1 MAQTDAHR
9 GGPTHSEHPA
19 LSDHRTLSDDEVLA
33 LHHLIADVSF
43 AFDSGNHATQ
53 LPEVLTEDFVYERTG
68 ALLIEGRDALV
79 KMLEGMTDPAV
90 SHHTSTVSV
99 HATGP
104 DTGTCRSKVIT
115 FRSGG
120 RFSFGEFVDSVR
132 RDPTGTWRIERRVV
146 RPLGESGG
154 SDS

>member
-1 MAQTDAHR
+1 MTQTDVHPEGFAL
-9 GGPTHSEHPA
+9 SEH
-19 LSDHRTLSDDEVLA
+19 DILA
-33 LHHLIADVSF
+33 LHHLIANGSF
-43 AFDSGNHATQ
+43 AFDSGEYATQ
-53 LPEVLTEDFVYERTG
+53 LPEVLTEDFVYERPG
-68 ALLIEGRDALV
+68 ALVEGRDALV

-132 RDPTGTWRIERRVV
+132 RDGLGNWRIERRVV
-146 RPLGESGG
+146 RPLGENGG

>member
-1 MAQTDAHR
+1 MTKTDVQRSDAQHER
-9 GGPTHSEHPA
+9 PA
-19 LSDHRTLSDDEVLA
+19 LSEHETLA

-43 AFDSGNHATQ
+43 AFDSGDHATQ
-53 LPEVLTEDFVYERTG
+53 LAEVLTDDFVYERPG
-68 ALLIEGRDALV
+68 VLLLEGRDALV
-79 KMLEGMTDPAV
+79 AMLDGMTDPAV

-132 RDPTGTWRIERRVV
+132 RDPAGTWKIEHRLV
-146 RPLGESGG
+146 RPLGAGGESN
-154 SDS
+154 S